1 MGSDQEATC
10 EKDCKFL
17 FDDIKDE
24 MERVKTLLDLD
35 SWACE
40 FGAEA
45 LDDLVNKLASENTHY
60 NDTYKLAKCFISH
73 INSGDNADGKN
84 ANDDGADDDSDC
96 YAFYMALIEELG
108 IDLDTIKDQGVK
120 DKSYD
125 ITLPMKDGLFTVS
138 VKPFAP
144 YVAEPWRSEIAK
156 KANEKKVRGKR
167 DDGMR
172 VDPRWHYFVS
182 WAKYWDVI
190 LNSNSEY
197 AAKLRERDPEHAKR
211 ETPTHFSNAVMK
223 KWLRKS

>member
-1 MGSDQEATC
+1 MSSD
-10 EKDCKFL
+10 EKTISKNGRKRY
-17 FDDIKDE
+17 FDSRKEE
-24 MERVKTLLDLD
+24 MKKVKPLLDLD
-35 SWACE
+35 LWACE

-45 LDDLVNKLASENTHY
+45 LDDLLNKLTKESEED
-60 NDTYKLAKCFISH
+60 NDTSKLADCFIDCIKNDGIPKDKSV
-73 INSGDNADGKN
+73 IKSDN
-84 ANDDGADDDSDC
+84 
-96 YAFYMALIEELG
+96 YAFFRALIEELG
-108 IDLDTIKDQGVK
+108 IEPQAVKDVKDQ
-120 DKSYD
+120 SFD
-125 ITLPMKDGLFTVS
+125 ITLPMKDGPFTVS

>member
-17 FDDIKDE
+17 FDDFKNE
-24 MERVKTLLDLD
+24 MERVKPLLDLSHWKCAYED
-35 SWACE
+35 EE
-40 FGAEA
+40 FNEL
-45 LDDLVNKLASENTHY
+45 LDDLFEEGKRKHKNAV
-60 NDTYKLAKCFISH
+60 YKLAECFISC
-73 INSGDNADGKN
+73 IESDEN
-84 ANDDGADDDSDC
+84 ADDDKSVIESDN
-96 YAFYMALIEELG
+96 YAFFMALIEELG
-108 IDLDTIKDQGVK
+108 IDPNTVKEVK
-120 DKSYD
+120 DKSFD
-125 ITLPMKDGLFTVS
+125 ITLPMKDGPFTVS

-156 KANEKKVRGKR
+156 KANGKKVGGKR

-182 WAKYWDVI
+182 WAKYWDII

-197 AAKLRERDPEHAKR
+197 AAKLRERDPKHAKLN
-211 ETPTHFSNAVMK
+211 TPTPFRNLVMK

>member
-1 MGSDQEATC
+1 MGSDKKTSSENG
-10 EKDCKFL
+10 L
-17 FDDIKDE
+17 IYYFDNRKEDKDE
-24 MERVKTLLDLD
+24 MERVKPLHDLD
-35 SWACE
+35 VWERAYGDEE
-40 FGAEA
+40 FKEL
-45 LDDLVNKLASENTHY
+45 LDDLVEEGKRIHTNSVY
-60 NDTYKLAKCFISH
+60 DLAKCFISY
-73 INSGDNADGKN
+73 IDSDEN
-84 ANDDGADDDSDC
+84 ADDDSDC

-108 IDLDTIKDQGVK
+108 IDPDTVK
-120 DKSYD
+120 DEDVKAKSFD
-125 ITLPMKDGLFTVS
+125 ITLPMKDGPFTVS

-156 KANEKKVRGKR
+156 KANEKKVRGKK
-167 DDGMR
+167 DDGIR

-211 ETPTHFSNAVMK
+211 ETPTHFNNAVMK